1 MDYAAIETLRDTHPA
16 WRMLRA
22 DQAPLLLSFLGRFFV
37 DESRGAS
44 PAGQIIDALDDE
56 LYVLNSG
63 SPDAPPYPRPAADYL
78 ADWAAPEYGYLR
90 RFYPLGSDEI
100 HYDAT
105 PALEKAYAWVQSLQ
119 SREFVDTES
128 RLQTAID
135 LLRQID
141 QGTESDPERRLRE
154 LERRKQEIENEIE
167 ALRNDPESGLLDRT
181 AVRDRYQQFAATARE
196 LLSDFREVE
205 ENFRELDRS
214 ARERIA
220 TWDGSKGELLGELLG
235 GRSRIDSSD
244 QGRSFQ
250 AFYDLLLSS
259 SSQEELSNLLE
270 RIAAIEELGVDGRM
284 RHVHHSWAEAA
295 ERTQET
301 VRRISG
307 QLRRFTD
314 DKIVLENRRVLDLV
328 REIEATALRLRD
340 AGVPSGL
347 GLEFEETGVEIN
359 LATER
364 PLHSVRP
371 AAQVDSLLPPAE
383 EEDVDTS
390 LLAEQVIVDPARLA
404 EHLRALIPA
413 RGTALLE
420 DIVEM
425 YPVENGVAE
434 LITYLALDDDD
445 IEVVTDPE
453 GETVIEYYES
463 ERPMRARMPRVEVR
477 RT

>member
-1 MDYAAIETLRDTHPA
+1 MDYAAIETLRDKHPA
-16 WRMLRA
+16 WRLLRA

-477 RT
+477 RR

>member
-44 PAGQIIDALDDE
+44 PAGQIIDALSDE
-56 LYVLNSG
+56 LYAVNSA
-63 SPDAPPYPRPAADYL
+63 SPHAPPHPRSAADYL

-154 LERRKQEIENEIE
+154 LERRRHEIERAIQD
-167 ALRNDPESGLLDRT
+167 LINDPDSGLLDRT
-181 AVRDRYQQFAATARE
+181 AVRDRYQQFATTARD

-220 TWDGSKGELLGELLG
+220 TWDGSKGELLGELFG
-235 GRSRIDSSD
+235 GRNRIDSSD

-270 RIAAIEELGVDGRM
+270 RLTTIEGLDVDSRL

-295 ERTQET
+295 ERTQAT

-340 AGVPSGL
+340 AGAPPEV
-347 GLEFEETGVEIN
+347 GLEFEETGVEIT

-404 EHLRALIPA
+404 EHLRALIPE
-413 RGTALLE
+413 RGAALLE
-420 DIVEM
+420 DIVAM
-425 YPVENGVAE
+425 YPVEHGVSE

-445 IEVVTDPE
+445 IEVVTDPT

-477 RT
+477 RR

>member
-1 MDYAAIETLRDTHPA
+1 MDHAAIETLRDRHPA

-22 DQAPLLLSFLGRFFV
+22 DQAPLLLSFLGTFFV
-37 DESRGAS
+37 DSGRGAT
-44 PAGQIIDALDDE
+44 PEGEIVDALDDA
-56 LYVLNSG
+56 LYGLNAG
-63 SPDAPPYPRPAADYL
+63 APDAPPYPREATEYL
-78 ADWAAPEYGYLR
+78 ADWAATEYGYLR
-90 RFYPLGSDEI
+90 RFYPLGSDEL

-105 PALEKAYAWVQSLQ
+105 PALERAYSWVQSLQ
-119 SREFVDTES
+119 TRSFVDTES

-135 LLRQID
+135 LLRQLD

-154 LERRKQEIENEIE
+154 LERRKQEIEREIE
-167 ALRNDPESGLLDRT
+167 QIRADPGFGLLDRA
-181 AVRDRYQQFAATARE
+181 AVRDRYQQFTTTARD

-235 GRSRIDSSD
+235 GRNRIDNSD

-259 SSQEELSNLLE
+259 SSQEELTDLLE
-270 RIAAIEELGVDGRM
+270 RAASIDGLEVDARM
-284 RHVHHSWAEAA
+284 RHVHHAWAEAA

-314 DKIVLENRRVLDLV
+314 DKMVLENRRVLDLV

-340 AGVPSGL
+340 AGTPLDV
-347 GLEFEETGVEIN
+347 GLELEETGVEVA
-359 LATER
+359 LSTER

-371 AAQVDSLLPPAE
+371 AADVDSLLPPAE
-383 EEDVDTS
+383 PEDVDTS

-404 EHLRALIPA
+404 DHVRSLIPA
-413 RGTALLE
+413 RGTARLE

-425 YPVENGVAE
+425 YPVEHGVAE
-434 LITYLALDDDD
+434 LITYLALDYDDL
-445 IEVVTDPE
+445 EVVTDE
-453 GETVIEYYES
+453 HAETVIAYHEAD
-463 ERPMRARMPRVEVR
+463 RPMRARMPRVEVR
-477 RT
+477 RL

>member
-1 MDYAAIETLRDTHPA
+1 MDYAAIETLRDKHPA
-16 WRMLRA
+16 WRLLRA

-295 ERTQET
+295 ERTQST

-340 AGVPSGL
+340 AGAPPEV

-383 EEDVDTS
+383 EDDVDTS

-420 DIVEM
+420 DIVAM
-425 YPVENGVAE
+425 YPVEHGVAE

-445 IEVVTDPE
+445 IEVITDPNE
-453 GETVIEYYES
+453 ETVIEYYES

-477 RT
+477 RR

>member
-1 MDYAAIETLRDTHPA
+1 MDYAAIETLRDKHPA
-16 WRMLRA
+16 WRLLRA

-167 ALRNDPESGLLDRT
+167 ALRTDPESGLLDRT

-340 AGVPSGL
+340 AGVLSGL

>member
-1 MDYAAIETLRDTHPA
+1 MDYAAIETLRDKHPA

-56 LYVLNSG
+56 LYALNSG
-63 SPDAPPYPRPAADYL
+63 SPDAPPYPRPAGDYL

-105 PALEKAYAWVQSLQ
+105 PTLEKAYAWVQSLQ
-119 SREFVDTES
+119 TREFVDTES

-154 LERRKQEIENEIE
+154 LERRKKEIENEIE

-295 ERTQET
+295 ERTQST

-340 AGVPSGL
+340 AGAPPEV

-420 DIVEM
+420 DIVAM
-425 YPVENGVAE
+425 YPVEHGVAE

-445 IEVVTDPE
+445 IEVITDPNE
-453 GETVIEYYES
+453 ETVIEYYES

-477 RT
+477 RR

>member
-1 MDYAAIETLRDTHPA
+1 MDYAAIETLRDKHPA
-16 WRMLRA
+16 WRLLRA

-167 ALRNDPESGLLDRT
+167 ALRTDPESGLLDRT
-181 AVRDRYQQFAATARE
+181 AVRDRYQQFATTARD

-340 AGVPSGL
+340 AGVPPGL

-434 LITYLALDDDD
+434 LITYLALDNDD

>member
-1 MDYAAIETLRDTHPA
+1 MDYAAIETLRDKHPA
-16 WRMLRA
+16 WRLLRA

-259 SSQEELSNLLE
+259 SSQEELSNLQE

-340 AGVPSGL
+340 AGAPPGL

>member
-1 MDYAAIETLRDTHPA
+1 MDYAAIETLRDKHPA
-16 WRMLRA
+16 WRLLRA

-295 ERTQET
+295 ERTQST

-340 AGVPSGL
+340 AGVLSGL

-445 IEVVTDPE
+445 IEVITDPNE
-453 GETVIEYYES
+453 ETVIEYYES

>member
-1 MDYAAIETLRDTHPA
+1 MDYAAIETLRDKHPA
-16 WRMLRA
+16 WRLLRA

-167 ALRNDPESGLLDRT
+167 ALRTDPESGLLDRT

-340 AGVPSGL
+340 AGVLSGL

-371 AAQVDSLLPPAE
+371 TAQVDSLLPPAE